1 MSWQRVLRIDI
12 PGNIIRD
19 TFHPLYDQDTDQ
31 IIDTVAKGFV
41 GTNLMVHNK
50 GATAIVLSVNKQ
62 IVKEIPAG
70 ASFEWNDQ
78 NIGLVKIDGTGVFL
92 YDALI
97 TGVTLDKLARLGVR

>member
-1 MSWQRVLRIDI
+1 MSWQRVQRIDL
-12 PGNIIRD
+12 PAPVIRD
-19 TFHPLYDQDTDQ
+19 TFHALYDKDTDE
-31 IIDTVAKGFV
+31 IVDTIAEGFV

-50 GATAIVLSVNKQ
+50 GATALVLSVNKQ

-92 YDALI
+92 YDGLI
-97 TGVTLDKLARLGVR
+97 TGVTLDKLARMGVR

>member
-1 MSWQRVLRIDI
+1 MSWERAQRIDV
-12 PGNIIRD
+12 PKGIIRD
-19 TFHPLYDQDTDQ
+19 TFHPLYDKSADDIVDT
-31 IIDTVAKGFV
+31 ISKGFV

-62 IVKEIPAG
+62 LVKEIPAG

-97 TGVTLDKLARLGVR
+97 TGVTLEKLARLGVR